1 MGKTYIILNL
11 QGEREIAFGPS
22 PDLEQAKAYA
32 DEWHRY
38 SVKHGR
44 IGEHFR
50 VVAQETVYDTADTSD
65 PFRGGFANAH
75 RIADDHADEVM
86 AIEGAA
92 IWAAFP

>member
-1 MGKTYIILNL
+1 MTKLYIILNL

-22 PDLEQAKAYA
+22 PDLEQAKAFA

-38 SVKHGR
+38 SVRHGR

-50 VVAQETVYDTADTSD
+50 VVAQETVYDTAAPTST
-65 PFRGGFANAH
+65 GFANAH

-86 AIEGAA
+86 AIES
-92 IWAAFP
+92 AAFWSVFP